1 MTYPLRRFVTGQ
13 GMLTITIVNT
23 QPHYMT
29 YPIRRCVT
37 GTITDTGTVELLMEI
52 SMKMYLTYILLYMK
66 NMSNSHRV
74 HRRNNT
80 YILPPFKKYVLVQHN
95 GPLGDIPWQT
105 YNVK

>member
-1 MTYPLRRFVTGQ
+1 MTNPLRG
-13 GMLTITIVNT
+13 
-23 QPHYMT
+23 
-29 YPIRRCVT
+29 CVK
-37 GTITDTGTVELLMEI
+37 GTITDTCTIELLMGI
-52 SMKMYLTYILLYMK
+52 SMKMCLTYLLLYMK

-80 YILPPFKKYVLVQHN
+80 YILPSFKKYVLVQHK

>member
-1 MTYPLRRFVTGQ
+1 MTYNPLRG
-13 GMLTITIVNT
+13 
-23 QPHYMT
+23 
-29 YPIRRCVT
+29 CVK
-37 GTITDTGTVELLMEI
+37 GTITDTCTIELLMGI
-52 SMKMYLTYILLYMK
+52 SMKMCLTYLLLYMK

-80 YILPPFKKYVLVQHN
+80 YILPPFKKYVLVQHK

>member
-1 MTYPLRRFVTGQ
+1 MTNPLRG
-13 GMLTITIVNT
+13 
-23 QPHYMT
+23 
-29 YPIRRCVT
+29 CVK
-37 GTITDTGTVELLMEI
+37 GTITDTCTIELLMGI
-52 SMKMYLTYILLYMK
+52 SMKMCLTYLLLK

>member
-1 MTYPLRRFVTGQ
+1 MTFPLWRFITGQ
-13 GMLTITIVNT
+13 GVLTITIVNT

-52 SMKMYLTYILLYMK
+52 SMKMYLTYLLLYMK
-66 NMSNSHRV
+66 NMSNSDRV